1 MQKFDYRAPRF
12 AVDFPVK
19 LKMLNSLQ
27 HTRCLDIS
35 EDGMRLE
42 LGDPFPPECCGE
54 VSFSYQEI
62 RLDLQVR
69 VTHAGA
75 GCDGLKFLYQSAE
88 QRTKMLHLMSLLA
101 TPHPPSSLFLV
112 TQQLY

>member
-19 LKMLNSLQ
+19 LKMLSSL
-27 HTRCLDIS
+27 HIARCRDIS

-42 LGDPFPPECCGE
+42 LGDPFPPESCGE
-54 VSFSYQEI
+54 VSFSYQELS
-62 RLDLQVR
+62 LDLYVR
-69 VTHAGA
+69 VTHAGV
-75 GCDGLKFLYQSAE
+75 GCDGLKFLYESDE
-88 QRTKMLHLMSLLA
+88 QRAKMLLLMSRLA
-101 TPHPPSSLFLV
+101 TPHPVASLFLV